1 MDDTT
6 RQTADRID
14 KLLTALA
21 VVLLLWATVEVSR
34 IQPWGFAPPPPEAC
48 RPAGVRST
56 PATVQLPACPRH
68 ERRAAKQ
75 EPSA

>member
-6 RQTADRID
+6 RQDVARID

-21 VVLLLWATVEVSR
+21 VVLLLWAVVLFSS

-48 RPAGVRST
+48 RPAGMRAT
-56 PATVQLPACPRH
+56 PATMHLPACPH
-68 ERRAAKQ
+68 PERRPAKQ